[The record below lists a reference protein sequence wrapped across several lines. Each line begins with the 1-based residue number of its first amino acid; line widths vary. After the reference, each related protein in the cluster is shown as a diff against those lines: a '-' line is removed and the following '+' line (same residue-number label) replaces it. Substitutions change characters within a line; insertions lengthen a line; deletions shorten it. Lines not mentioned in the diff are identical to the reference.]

1 MTEILD
7 IVNEN
12 DEVIGQIDRNQKD
25 DSHIV
30 RIIFIGF
37 YTPDKKLIMQ
47 KRSMQKK
54 KSPGK
59 MTATVS
65 GHVESGMSYDDTVI
79 KEALEESGISINPNR
94 VVYLGKFLEQG
105 TMRAV
110 YAYPFDGSINDLKI
124 EAGEGDGFVAMTIP
138 ELRQKRQAHPD
149 EFTPFVSS
157 QSGSA
162 LFDYIE
168 QVQNH

>member
-7 IVNEN
+7 IVDEN
-12 DEVIGQIDRNQKD
+12 DHVIGQIDRDLKD

-30 RIIFIGF
+30 RVIFIGF
-37 YTPDKKLIMQ
+37 YTPDKKLFMQ
-47 KRSMQKK
+47 KRSMLKK
-54 KSPGK
+54 KNPGK

-65 GHVESGMSYDDTVI
+65 GHVESGMSYDDTVV
-79 KEALEESGISINPNR
+79 KEALEESGIAIDPAK

-110 YAYPFDGSINDLKI
+110 YAYPFDGGIDDLQI
-124 EAGEGDGFVAMTIP
+124 EAGEGDGFVALTIP
-138 ELRQKRQAHPD
+138 EIRQRLQTNPD

-157 QSGSA
+157 ESGAA
-162 LFDYIE
+162 LLNYIE
-168 QVQNH
+168 QV

>member
-12 DEVIGQIDRNQKD
+12 DEVIGQIDRDLKD

-30 RIIFIGF
+30 RVIFIGF

-47 KRSMQKK
+47 KRSMLKK
-54 KSPGK
+54 KNPGK

-65 GHVESGMSYDDTVI
+65 GHVESGMSYDDTVV
-79 KEALEESGISINPNR
+79 KEALEESGIAIDPDK

-110 YAYPFDGSINDLKI
+110 YAYPFDGSIDDLQI

-138 ELRQKRQAHPD
+138 EIRQKRQSDPD

-157 QSGSA
+157 KSGSA
-162 LFDYIE
+162 LFDYID
-168 QVQNH
+168 QV

>member
-12 DEVIGQIDRNQKD
+12 DEVVGQIDRDLKD

-30 RIIFIGF
+30 RVIFIGF

-47 KRSMQKK
+47 KRSMLKK
-54 KSPGK
+54 KNPGK

-65 GHVESGMSYDDTVI
+65 GHVESGMSYDDTVV
-79 KEALEESGISINPNR
+79 KEALEESGITINTDKI
-94 VVYLGKFLEQG
+94 VYLGKFLEQG

-110 YAYPFDGSINDLKI
+110 YAYPFDGSIDDLKI

-138 ELRQKRQAHPD
+138 EIRQKRQADPD

-157 QSGSA
+157 KSGSA

-168 QVQNH
+168 TV